1 MSQAFGVRDTCEI
14 LWLTKQRF
22 IAHQVYVEGI
32 PGKNL
37 EEKETAA
44 EAKWDRDLRNVE
56 IRRRGSGD
64 ETQLGVA
71 GLPRTQ
77 GFRERESRR
86 EVACSDSIHSKSEM
100 RASLQSLAEHGIT
113 QRALTGEAMG
123 DFGAV
128 FAQGA
133 SSYNGD
139 ALAPT
144 LPPRNASSVPYSV
157 VCEPA
162 VLEPPLGFSG
172 THGMPQKKET

>member
-1 MSQAFGVRDTCEI
+1 
-14 LWLTKQRF
+14 
-22 IAHQVYVEGI
+22 
-32 PGKNL
+32 
-37 EEKETAA
+37 
-44 EAKWDRDLRNVE
+44 
-56 IRRRGSGD
+56 
-64 ETQLGVA
+64 VA

-86 EVACSDSIHSKSEM
+86 EVACTDSIHSKSEM

-113 QRALTGEAMG
+113 SRALTGEAMG

-144 LPPRNASSVPYSV
+144 LPPRNASSVPSSV